1 MHFVFRRRVE
11 AQIEAADGAPA
22 AHVTVLGGLAEFE
35 RQPLRERPSAPWRT
49 VWSFAPS
56 FSRSW
61 PKFKL
66 SRYQRAEALERRDA
80 GGDGRTRRVGAD
92 YLVAVAKW
100 CLSTPWRDAQ

>member
-1 MHFVFRRRVE
+1 VKFQFRRWVE

-35 RQPLRERPSAPWRT
+35 RQPIRERASALWRT

-56 FSRSW
+56 FSRRC

-66 SRYQRAEALERRDA
+66 SPYQRAEALQRRDA
-80 GGDGRTRRVGAD
+80 GGDRAD
-92 YLVAVAKW
+92 FTA
-100 CLSTPWRDAQ
+100 CRC